1 MSDSL
6 TVEKELTPVPGST
19 PTNAYVDAQ
28 GENQGENQ
36 GKTQE
41 EKGIQ
46 PSSQPSSQPSK
57 DIPLSPNIVA
67 LLEALKTTIGDN
79 GLTFNNILEVCIELM
94 KIAQTWNIPGL
105 QKKQAVIDAV
115 TVFIKSNQYDELLL
129 QIIPSFIDLA
139 VSLHKGNVSLDELV
153 NLTKGCFSLCF
164 SKCGKGKK

>member
-19 PTNAYVDAQ
+19 PTNAYVDSQ
-28 GENQGENQ
+28 EENQGNP
-36 GKTQE
+36 QE
-41 EKGIQ
+41 EKQPKPFPQ
-46 PSSQPSSQPSK
+46 PSSQSSK